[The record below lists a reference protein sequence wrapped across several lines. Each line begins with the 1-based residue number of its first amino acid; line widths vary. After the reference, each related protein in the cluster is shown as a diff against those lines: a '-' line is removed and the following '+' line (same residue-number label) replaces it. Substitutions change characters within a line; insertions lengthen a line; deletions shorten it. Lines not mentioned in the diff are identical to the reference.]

1 VDAAIFGSGAVTY
14 IAAIGGGRSTVPLTR
29 GAGICGFPFAS
40 SFLLALSFFPVSLDP
55 TRSEEKEI
63 PSETR
68 RNFGGCHAQLTQEPT
83 KQRRFIDTFL
93 VEKCR
98 FFAVPLQIRGIQ
110 VMEGWCLVRRGGKK
124 IFRNGGQ

>member
-1 VDAAIFGSGAVTY
+1 MGRGVDAAIFGSGAVTY

-83 KQRRFIDTFL
+83 KQRRFIDTHFWLKNADFL
-93 VEKCR
+93 R
-98 FFAVPLQIRGIQ
+98 
-110 VMEGWCLVRRGGKK
+110 CLCKFGVYR
-124 IFRNGGQ
+124 